1 MAMMAGLLSLF
12 ALASCSE
19 EKKDEDPYVK
29 IDGQTEY
36 NLTSEKK
43 DVTVKIL
50 TNRDWSVRMSDS
62 AAEWVAV
69 SPKSGKAAEKGV
81 DVTVSVLENTAGNRT
96 ATVEFYTGTASA
108 TLTLNQEGPKGDS
121 GDEIGKP
128 EGEGTEASP
137 YNVSKALTLLANGK
151 ASEND
156 VYVTGKIT
164 EIEELSTE
172 YGNATYTIIDEDY
185 PDNKLIVYCGYYY
198 DGDKFTEEDQIKVG
212 DVVVVLGKLTVFYE
226 KNEISTGSKIISIN
240 GEKPAVI
247 EYTDATIE
255 SLIASPVAG
264 NYRIQNGQVVNV
276 PSKNIVII
284 NDGTGDLYVY
294 KKSHGLAE
302 GDVATFSGEVT
313 LYYDTILELDSPT
326 IEKTGTKEV
335 VRPDAVLW
343 SAEDIDAYYAS
354 SLVTVKYV
362 TVSGTVAKNGSYY
375 RLEINRSG
383 EISATNET
391 DGSSDADNTDEASGC
406 EYINIF
412 NGSEIDL
419 EEYVGR
425 VVNLTGYAYNVNTTD
440 KYVTVSLVDIA
451 IDPTKEYVTVDR
463 SSVNWLTQDRS
474 AKTVTVDASGSFTV
488 AADEESFTG
497 GSVWATATVN
507 GNVITITPDASTA
520 NVTEQ
525 IYGKFI
531 VTSGEK
537 TATIDVSAAV
547 FTTHPF
553 TNNVTHTLGTNAS
566 DETSQTAQ
574 IASINDVDVNLVK
587 LGTASKAGN
596 FTITIPAGTKKISF
610 YALAWN
616 KYACSITIA
625 GTGSSEDLTVALK
638 ANSGVSGNPTY
649 TITTTDAEAY
659 HEVEILDAAA
669 TELTISTT
677 TAEAKKTRAIFWG
690 INSYSE

>member
-19 EKKDEDPYVK
+19 EKDEDPYVK

-43 DVTVKIL
+43 DITVKIL

-81 DVTVSVLENTAGNRT
+81 EVTVSVLENTAGNRT

-164 EIEELSTE
+164 DIEEVSTE

-185 PDNKLIVYCGYYY
+185 PDNKLIVYRGYYY
-198 DGDKFTEEDQIKVG
+198 DGDKFTAEDQIKVG

-226 KNEISTGSKIISIN
+226 DNEISTGSKIISIN

-302 GDVATFSGEVT
+302 GDVATFSGEVK

-343 SAEDIDAYYAS
+343 SAEDIDAYFS
-354 SLVTVKYV
+354 SKPVTVKYV
-362 TVSGTVAKNGSYY
+362 TVSGSVAKNGGYY

-391 DGSSDADNTDEASGC
+391 DGSSDADNTGDASGC

-425 VVNLTGYAYNVNTTD
+425 VVDLTGYAYNVVNTESN

-451 IDPTKEYVTVDR
+451 IDTTKEYVTVDR

-488 AADEESFTG
+488 TADEESFTG
-497 GSVWATATVN
+497 GSVWATATVKD
-507 GNVITITPDASTA
+507 NVITITPDASTA
-520 NVTEQ
+520 NVTER

-531 VTSGEK
+531 VTSGDK
-537 TATIDVSAAV
+537 TAAIDVSAAV
-547 FTTHPF
+547 FTTHPY
-553 TNNVTHTLGTNAS
+553 TSNVTWAIDNTNKAS
-566 DETSQTAQ
+566 YEETAT
-574 IASINDVDVNLVK
+574 INDESDTPVVKIGTGSK
-587 LGTASKAGN
+587 LGS
-596 FTITIPAGTKKISF
+596 FTVTIPAGTKKLSF

-616 KYACSITIA
+616 KKACSITIA
-625 GTGSSEDLTVALK
+625 GTGSSEDLTVALT
-638 ANSGVSGNPTY
+638 ANSGVSNNAPY
-649 TITTTDAEAY
+649 TVTTTDAEAY
-659 HEVEILDAAA
+659 HEVEILDATA
-669 TELTISTT
+669 TELTISSTD
-677 TAEAKKTRAIFWG
+677 AKKARAIFWG

>member
-19 EKKDEDPYVK
+19 EKDEDPYVK

-43 DVTVKIL
+43 DITVKIL

-62 AAEWVAV
+62 VAEWVAV

-81 DVTVSVLENTAGNRT
+81 EVTVSVLENTAGNRT

-164 EIEELSTE
+164 EIEEVSTE

-185 PDNKLIVYCGYYY
+185 PDNKLIVYRGYYY
-198 DGDKFTEEDQIKVG
+198 DGDKFTAEDQIKVG

-226 KNEISTGSKIISIN
+226 DNEISTGSKIISIN

-313 LYYDTILELDSPT
+313 LYYDTVLELDSPT

-335 VRPDAVLW
+335 ARPDAVLW
-343 SAEDIDAYYAS
+343 SAEDIDAYFS
-354 SLVTVKYV
+354 SKPVTVKYV
-362 TVSGTVAKNGSYY
+362 TVSGSVAKNGDHY

-391 DGSSDADNTDEASGC
+391 DGSSDADNTGDASGC

-425 VVNLTGYAYNVNTTD
+425 VVNLTGYAYNVVNTESN
-440 KYVTVSLVDIA
+440 KYVTVSLVDIV
-451 IDPTKEYVTVDR
+451 IDPTKEYVTVKR
-463 SSVNWLTQDRS
+463 SSVNWFTKDRS

-488 AADEESFTG
+488 TADEESFTG
-497 GSVWATATVN
+497 GSVWATATVKDS
-507 GNVITITPDASTA
+507 VITITPDASTA

-531 VTSGEK
+531 VNCGEK
-537 TATIDVSAAV
+537 ADTIKVSAAV
-547 FTTHPF
+547 FTTHPY
-553 TNNVTHTLGTNAS
+553 TSNVTWAVDNNKKAYE
-566 DETSQTAQ
+566 ETAD
-574 IASINDVDVNLVK
+574 INGEYDTPLVK
-587 LGTASKAGN
+587 IGTSSKAGS
-596 FTITIPAGTKKISF
+596 FTVTIPAGTKKISF
-610 YALAWN
+610 YALAWS
-616 KYACSITIA
+616 KKACSITIA
-625 GTGSSEDLTVALK
+625 GTGSSENLTVALT
-638 ANSGVSGNPTY
+638 ANSGVSNNAPY
-649 TITTTDAEAY
+649 TVTTTDAEAY
-659 HEVEILDAAA
+659 HEVEILDATA
-669 TELTISTT
+669 TELTISSTD
-677 TAEAKKTRAIFWG
+677 AKKARAIFWG